1 MIDLHSAFK
10 DNDGKQMQRDGIHPT
25 ENGDK
30 QMATIIAATLKSEPK
45 VVTKAVIKKVKRKK

>member
-25 ENGDK
+25 ENGAK
-30 QMATIIAATLKSEPK
+30 QMATIIATTLKAEPK
-45 VVTKAVIKKVKRKK
+45 VVTKTVAKKAKRKK